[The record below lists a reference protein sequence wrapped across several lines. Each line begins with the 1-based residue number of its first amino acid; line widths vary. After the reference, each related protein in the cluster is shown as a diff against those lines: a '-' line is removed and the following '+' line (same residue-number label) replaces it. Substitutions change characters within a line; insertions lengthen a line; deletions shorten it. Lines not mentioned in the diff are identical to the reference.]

1 MVSEAEISS
10 LEHKITL
17 LLHDAEVTPAEAYMI
32 CEVVKAAYSGEVF
45 ALNVQQRFGLKEC
58 K

>member
-1 MVSEAEISS
+1 MKNEAEINS
-10 LEHKITL
+10 LEHEITL

-45 ALNVQQRFGLKEC
+45 ALDVQQRFGLKE